1 LKFYADVHRTKKN
14 NEKFRIIY
22 TTDGTT
28 FKHVDS
34 FSEIPAGPGDK
45 LFMDT
50 IPPQHTDGAIEL
62 LRKGVEI
69 YYLRRLTLLEK
80 MRREHKL
87 PKTTRG
93 DIKTLMNIEERWFRR
108 VTEDFLV
115 MRRMI
120 LAYRSLLKT
129 HQQLLNKYRAL
140 SEAEREVLKPAIS
153 SIEKQLKEMAKKI
166 TEEAGKRYPAY
177 NVLLEGLGIDGSL
190 AGREALAEL
199 LTYADFVNSSLRG
212 LKKLLGLYK
221 PINSSRTDYWKLYDG
236 KLRYA
241 VNRLAIA
248 FYNNRPNGR
257 QCWELV
263 KQIKQLV
270 VTASGTGIGP
280 RQRGEKPQSSIHRG
294 LRFFNRRRISPAGSM
309 FLIPVSGVPRLTT
322 GDIQTNQSLPQSF
335 LFFYSSLNPSD
346 PQPTQTLSLT
356 TLT

>member
-14 NEKFRIIY
+14 SERFRITY
-22 TTDGTT
+22 STDGIT
-28 FKHVDS
+28 FKHIDS

-50 IPPQHTDGAIEL
+50 LPPQHTDGAIEL
-62 LRKGVEI
+62 MRRGVEV
-69 YYLRRLTLLEK
+69 YYLRRITLIEK
-80 MRREHKL
+80 IRKEHKL
-87 PKTTRG
+87 PKSARG
-93 DIKTLMNIEERWFRR
+93 DIKALMSIEERWFRR

-115 MRRMI
+115 LRRMI
-120 LAYRSLLKT
+120 LAHRSLSKT
-129 HQQLLNKYRAL
+129 HQQLMNKYRAL

-153 SIEKQLKEMAKKI
+153 SIEKQMEEMAKKI

-221 PINSSRTDYWKLYDG
+221 PTSSSGREYWRLYDG
-236 KLRYA
+236 RLHRA
-241 VNRLAIA
+241 VTRLAMTYYRA
-248 FYNNRPNGR
+248 KPTGR

-263 KQIKQLV
+263 KQIRQLV

-280 RQRGEKPQSSIHRG
+280 PAARGKTPELYTPG
-294 LRFFNRRRISPAGSM
+294 AGG
-309 FLIPVSGVPRLTT
+309 F
-322 GDIQTNQSLPQSF
+322 
-335 LFFYSSLNPSD
+335 
-346 PQPTQTLSLT
+346 
-356 TLT
+356 

>member
-1 LKFYADVHRTKKN
+1 LKFYADVHRTKRN
-14 NEKFRIIY
+14 GEGFRITY
-22 TTDGTT
+22 STDGIT
-28 FKHVDS
+28 FKHIDS

-50 IPPQHTDGAIEL
+50 LPPQHTDGSIEL
-62 LRKGVEI
+62 LRKGVEVN
-69 YYLRRLTLLEK
+69 YLRRLTLIGK
-80 MRREHKL
+80 TRREHKL

-93 DIKTLMNIEERWFRR
+93 DIRSLMSVEEGCFRR

-153 SIEKQLKEMAKKI
+153 SIEKQLEEMAKKI

-212 LKKLLGLYK
+212 LKKLVGLYK
-221 PINSSRTDYWKLYDG
+221 PINSSRTEYWRLYDG

-241 VNRLAIA
+241 VNRLAMA

-270 VTASGTGIGP
+270 VTAQAPG
-280 RQRGEKPQSSIHRG
+280 
-294 LRFFNRRRISPAGSM
+294 
-309 FLIPVSGVPRLTT
+309 
-322 GDIQTNQSLPQSF
+322 
-335 LFFYSSLNPSD
+335 
-346 PQPTQTLSLT
+346 
-356 TLT
+356 